1 MVHVWLGTVSVSICQ
16 IIVSICQNTDRMSQN
31 SRPAYAT
38 AQLAYVPTQPAYAT
52 TQLQKDRSVS
62 IKQNTPSMCQNTAT
76 VNENMASHIPEHRG
90 WETGTPILPFTPL
103 LLRKIFTPLLLH
115 TRKVTSVQN
124 DVGWVYP
131 NYLPGGGKV
140 GHVTS
145 LEFCCCRDE
154 ISPTFFRKFDNRT
167 KQSPPK
173 CFWQMVLGL
182 TNYDLKSSVR
192 FVTLRHQCSMR
203 PWLENGAFT
212 PELRRRKF

>member
-90 WETGTPILPFTPL
+90 WETGTPIPPFTPL
-103 LLRKIFTPLLLH
+103 LLRKIFQTTTTSHQKSYFGSERRRLSLPELSARWWQSRSCDQPRVLLLSW
-115 TRKVTSVQN
+115 RNFSNIFQKI
-124 DVGWVYP
+124 W
-131 NYLPGGGKV
+131 
-140 GHVTS
+140 
-145 LEFCCCRDE
+145 
-154 ISPTFFRKFDNRT
+154 
-167 KQSPPK
+167 
-173 CFWQMVLGL
+173 
-182 TNYDLKSSVR
+182 
-192 FVTLRHQCSMR
+192 
-203 PWLENGAFT
+203 
-212 PELRRRKF
+212 